1 MRHTSVIHES
11 GALCFVALLIILLQI
26 NSLTQVVTIFTE
38 HAPKNLTG
46 CTGAPEIQR
55 FIFKFFLLCM

>member
-1 MRHTSVIHES
+1 MRHTSVTQES